1 MAIKIEPQ
9 GQQVRTKTQRSRE
22 LPTSELGP
30 LFRFDGLNLAKEINP
45 NNSDI
50 LNLTKGIVD
59 GLQTIKDEKDNLIL
73 KNLETDIATD
83 DEKKIIDVYTSN
95 KNNPAQIYPDIKS
108 WIASTNEKT
117 LTNYGNKYNSDKRF
131 KEKADL
137 ILANRERDLLK
148 QTRQH
153 FINEVKRESITEYGN
168 TNKKILNDVSVTT
181 LQGPALLNFIDKSYG
196 KFILNENINPNPAKT
211 AEEIGNFKMVSFI
224 TVLKNMT
231 GNETTIYGEV
241 NYEKLLK
248 AAAQDSEGS
257 FIDEN
262 NNEIKFEGVI
272 DYINKRFGGNKKD
285 PFFTKENKQKAIE
298 WLQNEASKQLQ
309 RDAIKNNVHNFGIA
323 AKVNTLLGEE
333 KYGEAFELIN
343 NLDPIDGL
351 RGNPKTVLDFRKSL
365 QGIVTNRQNNEIPSS
380 VSINL
385 AQFIRNKF
393 SGRTNISS
401 SKNSAFTIDDENLI
415 EQINNYLAKKGKAK
429 RFSTKTSTTVFELGE
444 LGVLSYS
451 GYESTLNY
459 LKNDPDLKKRVQ
471 EASARIQSV
480 IDSKIKTIKGLYSE
494 GNFIVEESL
503 LNMDAAL
510 NPLIDEYLLT
520 QKVNGKLIPL
530 NEFLN
535 PASKDFFGGFNFN
548 LYQVDSDRASDAETE
563 FKPTD
568 IEITRARIGQ
578 GILANQGV
586 KFNYSNFVNK
596 PTIVEKTPY
605 YKYKKVN
612 AYIKAN
618 PGRFQPNFDEID
630 QTYHWGSV
638 LEIDS
643 GVYEFLKILPK
654 KHPNFDKTV
663 KKYVDEGNSL
673 ENAASLARS
682 ELYTEDEQEAFRSYE
697 AGIKEELDR
706 GALIVNING
715 EPHSLYRGILNDA
728 VYNKY
733 KNDFNKDII
742 TNALKLAGNKLR
754 KNIEYDNVYDTEL
767 EDNIEFAVL
776 SFRPSEWRKEF
787 KNDKEILD
795 MLEASY
801 KILTGEK

>member
-1 MAIKIEPQ
+1 MAIKIETQ
-9 GQQVRTKTQRSRE
+9 GQQVRRKTQRSRE

-59 GLQTIKDEKDNLIL
+59 GLQIIKDEKDNLIL
-73 KNLETDIATD
+73 KSLETEVATD

-95 KNNPAQIYPDIKS
+95 KNNPAQIYPDIKN

-131 KEKADL
+131 KEKTDL

-168 TNKKILNDVSVTT
+168 TNKKILNNVSVT
-181 LQGPALLNFIDKSYG
+181 QFVGASLLNFIDKN
-196 KFILNENINPNPAKT
+196 FRDFTLNENSNPNPAKT
-211 AEEIGNFKMVSFI
+211 AEEIENFKTVSFI
-224 TVLKNMT
+224 TVARNLT
-231 GNETTIYGEV
+231 GNKTTIYGET
-241 NYEKLLK
+241 NYEKLLQF
-248 AAAQDSEGS
+248 AGQDSEGS

-262 NNEIKFEGVI
+262 NNEIKFKGVI
-272 DYINKRFGGNKKD
+272 DYINKRFGGNKED
-285 PFFTKENKQKAIE
+285 PFFTKENQKKAIKLLE
-298 WLQNEASKQLQ
+298 IEAGKQIE
-309 RDAIKNNVHNFGIA
+309 RDTIKNNVHNFGIA
-323 AKVNTLLGEE
+323 AKINTYLSEE
-333 KYGEAFELIN
+333 KYEEAYELVN

-351 RGNPKTVLDFRKSL
+351 RGNPKSVLDFRKSL
-365 QGIVTNRQNNEIPSS
+365 QGIITNRQNNEIPSS

-385 AQFIRNKF
+385 AQFLRDKF
-393 SGRTNISS
+393 QGRTNLSS

-444 LGVLSYS
+444 LNLLSYS
-451 GYESTLNY
+451 GYQSTLNY
-459 LKNDPDLKKRVQ
+459 LKNDPDLKKRVN
-471 EASARIQSV
+471 ESHARIQSV
-480 IDSKIKTIKGLYSE
+480 IDSKKKTIYSLYNL
-494 GNFIVEESL
+494 GNPIVEEAL
-503 LNMDAAL
+503 LNLEAAL

-548 LYQVDSDRASDAETE
+548 LYQVDTDRAGDAEDE
-563 FKPTD
+563 FSAKD

-578 GILANQGV
+578 GILANKGV

-596 PTIVEKTPY
+596 PTIVEKTPH
-605 YKYKKVN
+605 YKYEKVN

-654 KHPNFDKTV
+654 KHANFDKTV
-663 KKYVDEGNSL
+663 KKYVDKGNSL
-673 ENAASLARS
+673 ETATSLARS
-682 ELYTEDEQEAFRSYE
+682 ELYNEDEQEAFRSYE

-706 GALIVNING
+706 GALIVNINNQ
-715 EPHSLYRGILNDA
+715 PHSLYRGILSDA

-733 KNDFNKDII
+733 KNEFPEDILS
-742 TNALKLAGNKLR
+742 ALKFAGNKLR
-754 KNIEYDNVYDTEL
+754 KNIEYDNVYNTDL
-767 EDNIEFAVL
+767 EDDIEFAVL
-776 SFRPSEWRKEF
+776 SFRPNEWRKEF